1 MKKSILSIGFL
12 IGILLL
18 SNNILVSA
26 DSQVNKFTVIST
38 KDSSTESIDSWMPDK
53 TLQAAIAKQLGFSDV
68 NMITKSSIQKLTYL
82 SFSEQTGSLLS
93 SLTGLEFATN
103 LSVLYIPKS
112 EVSDITPLAKCTKL
126 TQLYLMFSKIDNI
139 APLKNLNN
147 LFNLH
152 LDSNPFTDYS
162 PIAGLTNIEEFGS
175 RHSNIKNI
183 SFLSN
188 WSKIKLLYLWDNDI
202 SDFSLI
208 SNLTNLKTLE
218 LSYNDIND
226 SSLLI
231 NYPLL
236 TQIYLDGNNI
246 SDISPLSNI
255 NSLQY
260 LSIFG
265 NHISDI
271 SPLSKLSNLG
281 TLNADNQ
288 TISLNKI
295 SVGGKSYIQESNIKS
310 KNGVIVALAADS
322 QDEKGTDVNNG
333 IEWTNLNES
342 GFFNSTWTDKGNNFS
357 GRIVLPYER
366 KKESELVLDYL
377 DINGK
382 KISDNIV
389 LKGQIDDGYDVS
401 GQEYKKIIPGYTLKE
416 VQGNVIGKFTDKV
429 QTIIYVYKKNPVA
442 GGAVKVK
449 YIDTYGNIISKDVN
463 KSGNIGEDYST
474 EQKTIAGY
482 TFKEVQ
488 GNVTGKF
495 IDKVQTI
502 TYVYKKNIAAG
513 GVVTVKYIDT
523 DGNTISKAVNKLG
536 NIGEDYSTEQK
547 IIPGYTFREIQG
559 NATGQFTAQVQ
570 TVTYVYIKKPAG
582 ASSSKVDFV
591 FSKKATKTLPQTGE
605 NPTFAIVVSI
615 LGSLLLG
622 VGLVLCLLR
631 TKKKLNNY

>member
-1 MKKSILSIGFL
+1 MKKSILSVGL
-12 IGILLL
+12 LLGIFLL
-18 SNNILVSA
+18 SNNVLVSA

-38 KDSSTESIDSWMPDK
+38 KNSSTESIDSWMPDK
-53 TLQAAIAKQLGFSDV
+53 TLQTAIAKQLGFNDL

-82 SFSEQTGSLLS
+82 SFSEETGSLLS

-112 EVSDITPLAKCTKL
+112 EVSDIAPLAKCKKL

-139 APLKNLNN
+139 TPLKNLNN

-188 WSKIKLLYLWDNDI
+188 WSKLKLLYLWDNDI

-246 SDISPLSNI
+246 SDISPLSDI

-295 SVGGKSYIQESNIKS
+295 SVGGESYIQESNIKS
-310 KNGVIVALAADS
+310 KNGVIVALAAGS
-322 QDEKGTDVNNG
+322 QDEKGTNDNNG

-429 QTIIYVYKKNPVA
+429 QTI
-442 GGAVKVK
+442 
-449 YIDTYGNIISKDVN
+449 
-463 KSGNIGEDYST
+463 
-474 EQKTIAGY
+474 
-482 TFKEVQ
+482 
-488 GNVTGKF
+488 
-495 IDKVQTI
+495 
-502 TYVYKKNIAAG
+502 TYVYKKNIATG

-523 DGNTISKAVNKLG
+523 DGNTISEAVNKLG

-547 IIPGYTFREIQG
+547 IIPGYTFRQIQG
-559 NATGQFTAQVQ
+559 NATGQFTAQAQ
-570 TVTYVYIKKPAG
+570 TVTYVYIKKPVG
-582 ASSSKVDFV
+582 ASSSKVDSV

-631 TKKKLNNY
+631 TKKTK